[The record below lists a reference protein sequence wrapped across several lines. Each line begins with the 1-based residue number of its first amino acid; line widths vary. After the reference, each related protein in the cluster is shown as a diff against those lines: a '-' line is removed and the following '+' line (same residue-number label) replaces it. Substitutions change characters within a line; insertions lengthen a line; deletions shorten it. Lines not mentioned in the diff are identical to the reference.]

1 MSRHSFFLKT
11 ALPAYRV
18 KHEENTMISLKYT
31 VDLNQDGNER
41 GGENPES
48 LVPLEGNINQSL
60 ATNQRRQEFREI
72 LD

>member
-1 MSRHSFFLKT
+1 
-11 ALPAYRV
+11 
-18 KHEENTMISLKYT
+18 MISLKYT

-72 LD
+72 LDWKMYSFSRFGLSY